1 MGGSEKGTVVVGLA
15 AAVRSDLR
23 RPWLWRG
30 SAISAVLALGLT
42 GMLFV
47 AATHDATAAGSPEL
61 PALLLEA
68 VTSLVLTVSAV
79 FGAFSFTADYRAG
92 SFNRRVLLFQRRP
105 AFLGR
110 ALSTAVAALFAG
122 AVIGLA
128 FGFSAAVFKV
138 AGTLSPL
145 LVLAFAG
152 TAVMGALWGFALGS
166 LLRNHLVSLFAVP
179 LSVALPGLLPEP
191 SQPMTTLFFPVLA
204 ADWANQAAVN
214 IPASGAFCGAA
225 GWLVLV
231 VAAAF
236 TVFVKRD
243 LV

>member
-1 MGGSEKGTVVVGLA
+1 MVNLGPALL
-15 AAVRSDLR
+15 SDLR
-23 RPWLWRG
+23 RPWLWKG
-30 SAISAVLALGLT
+30 SAISAALALGLT

-47 AATHDATAAGSPEL
+47 AATHDAGADTTGL
-61 PALLLEA
+61 PALLLDA

-79 FGAFSFTADYRAG
+79 FGSFSFTADYRAG
-92 SFNRRVLLFQRRP
+92 SLNRRVLLFQRRP

-110 ALSTAVAALFAG
+110 ALSTAVAALLAG
-122 AVIGLA
+122 AAIGLA
-128 FGFSAAVFKV
+128 FGFASAVLKV
-138 AGTLSPL
+138 AGTLSPS

-152 TAVMGALWGFALGS
+152 AAAMGALWGFALGS

-179 LSVALPGLLPEP
+179 LSVALPGLLPDL
-191 SQPMTTLFFPVLA
+191 SQPMTTFFFPVLA
-204 ADWANQAAVN
+204 ANWAQQAAVN

-231 VAAAF
+231 AAAAF

-243 LV
+243 LA

>member
-1 MGGSEKGTVVVGLA
+1 MVNLGPALL
-15 AAVRSDLR
+15 SDLR
-23 RPWLWRG
+23 RPWLWKG
-30 SAISAVLALGLT
+30 SAISAALALGLT
-42 GMLFV
+42 GMLLV
-47 AATHDATAAGSPEL
+47 AGTSEAGADSPGL
-61 PALLLEA
+61 SALLLEA
-68 VTSLVLTVSAV
+68 VIPLVLTVSAV
-79 FGAFSFTADYRAG
+79 FGSFSFTADYRAG

-110 ALSTAVAALFAG
+110 ALSTAAAALFGG

-128 FGFSAAVFKV
+128 FGFSAAVLKV
-138 AGTLSPL
+138 AGALSPL

-179 LSVALPGLLPEP
+179 LSVALPGLLPDLSEP
-191 SQPMTTLFFPVLA
+191 VTTFFFPVLA
-204 ADWANQAAVN
+204 ADWAKQAAVN

-231 VAAAF
+231 TAAAF

-243 LV
+243 LA